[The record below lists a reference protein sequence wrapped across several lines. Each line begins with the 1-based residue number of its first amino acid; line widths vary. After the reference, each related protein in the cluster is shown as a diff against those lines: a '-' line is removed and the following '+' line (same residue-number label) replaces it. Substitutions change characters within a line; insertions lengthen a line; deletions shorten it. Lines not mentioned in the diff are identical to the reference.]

1 MNKAKQLYELQ
12 EVDLEI
18 QHKAEV
24 LTQVKGQLGRDDDL
38 VAARSAL
45 DIAKKHLADLEH
57 QQKTED
63 WELNDLGSKIATV
76 EKKLYSGSMK
86 NPRELTGFQQELEIL
101 KAQRGEREDKLLGI
115 MIDVETAQQDVS
127 RKTSEFAAIERDWN
141 ENQQKLSDQQTELE
155 AELAKLGQKRE
166 IIAGQTD
173 SASLRLYEEMRRA
186 RQGQA
191 VAKVMQGRCQGC
203 RISLPMSDQQ
213 RARMGHELVQCSN
226 CGRILYLS

>member
-1 MNKAKQLYELQ
+1 MNKAKQLHELQ

-24 LTQVKGQLGRDDDL
+24 LTQVKSQLGRDDDL

-45 DIAKKHLADLEH
+45 DTAKKHLADLEH

-63 WELNDLGSKIATV
+63 WELDDLGSKIAAV
-76 EKKLYSGSMK
+76 EKKLYGGSMK
-86 NPRELTGFQQELEIL
+86 NPRELTGFQQDLEML
-101 KAQRGEREDKLLGI
+101 KAQRGEREDKLLAI
-115 MIDVETAQQDVS
+115 MMDVETAQQDVS
-127 RKTSEFAAIERDWN
+127 RKTSEFAAVEKDWN
-141 ENQQKLSDQQTELE
+141 ENQQKLSHQQTELE
-155 AELAKLGQKRE
+155 AELAKLEQKRE
-166 IIAGQTD
+166 LIVGQTD
-173 SASLRLYEEMRRA
+173 SASLGLYEEMRRA
-186 RQGQA
+186 RQGLA
-191 VAKVMQGRCQGC
+191 VSKVMQGRCQGC

>member
-24 LTQVKGQLGRDDDL
+24 LTQVKSQLGKDDEL
-38 VAARSAL
+38 VAGRSIL
-45 DIAKKHLADLEH
+45 NTAKKQLADLEH

-63 WELNDLGSKIATV
+63 WELDDLRSKIAAV
-76 EKKLYSGSMK
+76 EKKLYGGSMK

-101 KAQRGEREDKLLGI
+101 KAQRGEREDKLLAI

-127 RKTSEFAAIERDWN
+127 RKTSEFAAIEKDWN
-141 ENQQKLSDQQTELE
+141 ENQQKLSNLQTELE

-173 SASLRLYEEMRRA
+173 SVSLRLYEEMRRA

-226 CGRILYLS
+226 CGRISYLS

>member
-38 VAARSAL
+38 VAARSVL
-45 DIAKKHLADLEH
+45 DTAKKQLADLEH

-63 WELNDLGSKIATV
+63 WELDDLGSKISAV
-76 EKKLYSGSMK
+76 EKKLYVGSLK
-86 NPRELTGFQQELEIL
+86 NPRELTGFQQELEML
-101 KAQRGEREDKLLGI
+101 KAQRGEREDKLLAI
-115 MIDVETAQQDVS
+115 MMDVETAQQDVS
-127 RKTSEFAAIERDWN
+127 RKTSDLAAIEKDWN
-141 ENQQKLSDQQTELE
+141 ENQQKLSNQQTELE
-155 AELAKLGQKRE
+155 AELAKLEQKRE
-166 IIAGQTD
+166 LIAGQTD

-186 RQGQA
+186 KQGQA

-213 RARMGHELVQCSN
+213 RASMGHELVQCSN

>member
-1 MNKAKQLYELQ
+1 MNKAKQLHELQ

-24 LTQVKGQLGRDDDL
+24 LTQVKSQLGKDDDL
-38 VAARSAL
+38 VAARSAI
-45 DIAKKHLADLEH
+45 DTAKKHLADLEH

-63 WELNDLGSKIATV
+63 WELDYLGSKIAAV
-76 EKKLYSGSMK
+76 EKKLYGGSMK
-86 NPRELTGFQQELEIL
+86 NPRELTGFQQDLDML
-101 KAQRGEREDKLLGI
+101 KAQRGEREDKLLAI
-115 MIDVETAQQDVS
+115 MMDVETAQQDVS
-127 RKTSEFAAIERDWN
+127 RKSSEFAAVEKDWN
-141 ENQQKLSDQQTELE
+141 ENQQKLSNQQTELE
-155 AELAKLGQKRE
+155 TELAKLEQKRE
-166 IIAGQTD
+166 LIVGQTD

>member
-1 MNKAKQLYELQ
+1 MNKAKQLHELQ

-24 LTQVKGQLGRDDDL
+24 LTQVKSQLGRDDDL

-45 DIAKKHLADLEH
+45 DTAKKHLADLEH

-63 WELNDLGSKIATV
+63 WELDDLGSKIAAV
-76 EKKLYSGSMK
+76 EKKLYGGLMK
-86 NPRELTGFQQELEIL
+86 NPRELTGFQQDLEML
-101 KAQRGEREDKLLGI
+101 KAQRGEREDKLLAI
-115 MIDVETAQQDVS
+115 MMEVETAQQDVS
-127 RKTSEFAAIERDWN
+127 RKTSEFAAVEKDWN
-141 ENQQKLSDQQTELE
+141 ENQQKLSHQQTELE
-155 AELAKLGQKRE
+155 AELAKLEQKRE
-166 IIAGQTD
+166 LIVGQTD
-173 SASLRLYEEMRRA
+173 SASLGLYEEMRRA
-186 RQGQA
+186 RQGLA
-191 VAKVMQGRCQGC
+191 VSKVMQGRCQGC

>member
-1 MNKAKQLYELQ
+1 MNKAKQLHELQ

-24 LTQVKGQLGRDDDL
+24 LTQVKSQLGKDDDL
-38 VAARSAL
+38 VAARSAI
-45 DIAKKHLADLEH
+45 DTAKKHLADLEH

-63 WELNDLGSKIATV
+63 WELDYLGSKIAAV
-76 EKKLYSGSMK
+76 EKKLYGGSMK
-86 NPRELTGFQQELEIL
+86 NPRELTGFQQDLEML
-101 KAQRGEREDKLLGI
+101 KAQRGEREDKLLAI
-115 MIDVETAQQDVS
+115 MMDVETAQQDVS
-127 RKTSEFAAIERDWN
+127 RKSSEFAAVEKDWN
-141 ENQQKLSDQQTELE
+141 ENQQKLSNQQTELE
-155 AELAKLGQKRE
+155 TELAKLEQKRE
-166 IIAGQTD
+166 LIVGQTD

>member
-24 LTQVKGQLGRDDDL
+24 LTQVKSQLGRDDDL
-38 VAARSAL
+38 VSARATL
-45 DIAKKHLADLEH
+45 DSEKKRLADLEH
-57 QQKTED
+57 QQKTSE
-63 WELNDLGSKIATV
+63 WELNELGSKISMI
-76 EKKLYSGSMK
+76 EKKLYGGSVK
-86 NPRELTGFQQELEIL
+86 NPRELAPFQQELEML
-101 KAQRGEREDKLLGI
+101 KAQRGEKEDKLLAT
-115 MIDVETAQQDVS
+115 MMDVETAQQDVS
-127 RKTSEFAAIERDWN
+127 QKTSEFAAVEKDWN
-141 ENQQKLSDQQTELE
+141 ENQQKLSNQQTELE
-155 AELAKLGQKRE
+155 AELAKLEEKRE
-166 IIAGQTD
+166 LIAGQTD

>member
-24 LTQVKGQLGRDDDL
+24 LTQVKSQLGRDDEL
-38 VAARSAL
+38 VAARSIL
-45 DIAKKHLADLEH
+45 DTAKKQIADLEH

-63 WELNDLGSKIATV
+63 WELDDLGSKIAAV
-76 EKKLYSGSMK
+76 EKKLYGGSMK
-86 NPRELTGFQQELEIL
+86 NPRELSGFQQELEIL
-101 KAQRGEREDKLLGI
+101 KAQRGEREDKLLAI
-115 MIDVETAQQDVS
+115 MMDVETAQQDVS
-127 RKTSEFAAIERDWN
+127 RKSSEFAAVEKDWN
-141 ENQQKLSDQQTELE
+141 ENQQKLSNQQTELE
-155 AELAKLGQKRE
+155 TELAKLEQKRE
-166 IIAGQTD
+166 LIVGQTD

>member
-24 LTQVKGQLGRDDDL
+24 LTQVKGQLGKDDDL
-38 VAARSAL
+38 VAARSAI
-45 DIAKKHLADLEH
+45 DTAKKHLADLEH

-63 WELNDLGSKIATV
+63 WELDDLGSKIAAV
-76 EKKLYSGSMK
+76 EKKLYGGSMK
-86 NPRELTGFQQELEIL
+86 NPRELTGFQQDLEML
-101 KAQRGEREDKLLGI
+101 KAQRGEREDKLLAI
-115 MIDVETAQQDVS
+115 MMDVETAQHDVS
-127 RKTSEFAAIERDWN
+127 RKSSEFAAVEKDWN
-141 ENQQKLSDQQTELE
+141 GNQQKLSNQQTELE
-155 AELAKLGQKRE
+155 AELAKLEQKRE
-166 IIAGQTD
+166 LIVGQTD
-173 SASLRLYEEMRRA
+173 SASLGLYEEMRRA
-186 RQGQA
+186 RQGLA

>member
-24 LTQVKGQLGRDDDL
+24 LTQVKSQLGRDDEL
-38 VAARSAL
+38 VAARSIL
-45 DIAKKHLADLEH
+45 DTAKKQIADLEH

-63 WELNDLGSKIATV
+63 WELDDLRSKIAAV
-76 EKKLYSGSMK
+76 EKKLYGGSMK
-86 NPRELTGFQQELEIL
+86 NPRELSGFQQELEIL
-101 KAQRGEREDKLLGI
+101 KAQRGEREDKLLAI
-115 MIDVETAQQDVS
+115 MMDVETAQQDVS
-127 RKTSEFAAIERDWN
+127 RKTSEFAAIEKDWN
-141 ENQQKLSDQQTELE
+141 ENQQKLSNQQTELE

-173 SASLRLYEEMRRA
+173 SVSLRLYEEMRRA